1 MTNKEKYM
9 QAFGTLHASSEMM
22 EVKMETRKR
31 RKLGRRAIVTGLC
44 LVLVFGLSVAAY
56 ANGDKIIKTIKG
68 WQGNFEVSET
78 EDGTSVSI
86 LNTDSL
92 VDPVEIKDGKLIL
105 VVNDEDR
112 DITSEVSEDKAYIYS
127 YEEDGSKHYLVVG
140 LNGDSLEEYGY
151 AEFIHSDNTWV
162 GGYSARTN
170 INADGEAEA
179 EWLRNAKEEIGV
191 PW

>member
-1 MTNKEKYM
+1 MTNGEKYK
-9 QAFGTLHASSEMM
+9 QAFSVLHASRETM

-31 RKLGRRAIVTGLC
+31 RLGRRALVTGVC
-44 LVLVFGLSVAAY
+44 LILVFGLSVTAF
-56 ANGDKIIKTIKG
+56 ANGDKIVKVIKG

-92 VDPVEIKDGKLIL
+92 ADPVEIKDGKLIL

-112 DITSEVSEDKAYIYS
+112 DITSEVSKDEAYIYS
-127 YEEDGSKHYLVVG
+127 YEEDGSVHYMVIG
-140 LNGDSLEEYGY
+140 LNGESLEEYGY
-151 AEFIHSDNTWV
+151 AEFINSDNAWV

-179 EWLRNAKEEIGV
+179 EWLKNAKKKIGV